1 MLSYLTFKNKEK
13 GSRWDAPRP
22 FSVGTYHLFSG
33 FWELEKKHGLQFW
46 ILFLFFARWPHLCSE
61 SWSVPLQ
68 NGSALVL
75 WIWTQLSREG
85 NGSNRADKA
94 HKVVLQIIKLS
105 LCLQACWNIID
116 AADVMWMHLL
126 QYFFFILSPIRK
138 KKWER
143 QNQLNPLFVCSQHG
157 LCRMAL
163 KHLGEGG
170 EAANR
175 CISLL
180 FLQPD
185 KSFH

>member
-85 NGSNRADKA
+85 NGSNRADEA

-126 QYFFFILSPIRK
+126 QYFFLFWVLLERRNEKGKTSWILCLS
-138 KKWER
+138 
-143 QNQLNPLFVCSQHG
+143 
-157 LCRMAL
+157 AL
-163 KHLGEGG
+163 SMGYAEWPW
-170 EAANR
+170 
-175 CISLL
+175 ST
-180 FLQPD
+180 
-185 KSFH
+185 

>member
-1 MLSYLTFKNKEK
+1 M
-13 GSRWDAPRP
+13 GRP
-22 FSVGTYHLFSG
+22 KTIFCRHISSI
-33 FWELEKKHGLQFW
+33 FW
-46 ILFLFFARWPHLCSE
+46 ILRAGKETWPSVLNLVSFLCTVPHLCSE

-126 QYFFFILSPIRK
+126 QYFFLFWVLLERRNEKGKTSWILCLS
-138 KKWER
+138 
-143 QNQLNPLFVCSQHG
+143 
-157 LCRMAL
+157 AL
-163 KHLGEGG
+163 SMGYAEWPW
-170 EAANR
+170 
-175 CISLL
+175 ST
-180 FLQPD
+180 
-185 KSFH
+185 